1 MKTIIY
7 IEANDEKVPEYNFLK
22 LYIEHLGL
30 GMKVQPIA
38 GKDNLDFLSAKL
50 HADVFSGNKP
60 VILFDA
66 DELRNGGGYAARM
79 AHITQFLANEGLG
92 GVPVFLWP
100 NNHDDGDFETMLEN
114 IVQKQLHPV
123 FFDCFEDYEHCVA
136 GKYTVPNRKS
146 KLHTFIN
153 AQPGLSNSQ
162 KKKLGHGNWLFND
175 KNYWDWDAAY
185 LQPLRDF
192 LINL

>member
-7 IEANDEKVPEYNFLK
+7 IEANDERVPEYNFLK
-22 LYIEHLGL
+22 MYIKYLGL
-30 GMKVQPIA
+30 DIAVQPIA

-50 HADVFSGNKP
+50 QDDVFSGNKP

-66 DELRNGGGYAARM
+66 DEPRNGGGYAVRM
-79 AHITQFLANEGLG
+79 AHITQFLLKESLIGI
-92 GVPVFLWP
+92 PIFLWP

-114 IVQKQLHPV
+114 IAQKQLHPV
-123 FFDCFEDYEHCVA
+123 FFDCFEDYEHCVE
-136 GKYTVPNRKS
+136 GKYNVPNRKS

-153 AQPGLSNSQ
+153 AQPGLTNSQ
-162 KKKLGHGNWLFND
+162 KRKLGHGNWLFND
-175 KNYWDWDAAY
+175 KKYWDWDVAY
-185 LQPLRDF
+185 LNPLRDF